1 VAWSRDGATLFAL
14 LGPAKALEAFD
25 PAAGTSRALRGFEEG
40 AVPDAPISPG
50 MRLALAPDG
59 RTLLTSL
66 LRHRS
71 DIWMLER

>member
-1 VAWSRDGATLFAL
+1 MVTRQQRRAGFGKGQPSRV
-14 LGPAKALEAFD
+14 
-25 PAAGTSRALRGFEEG
+25 LRRFEDD
-40 AVPDAPISPG
+40 AVPDAPVTPG
-50 MRLALAPDG
+50 LRLGLAPDG

>member
-1 VAWSRDGATLFAL
+1 VFAL
-14 LGPAKALEAFD
+14 FGAEKTLEAFD
-25 PAAGTSRALRGFEEG
+25 LTRGPSRVLRRFEAD
-40 AVPDAPISPG
+40 AVPDAPVTPG
-50 MRLALAPDG
+50 LRLGLAPDG